1 MKRFSWILLFGV
13 IAFGNLSIP
22 AQAQSSPNANKQAQ
36 PSSPNA
42 NEDDSVDL
50 KALTCRQ
57 LLLTDGEERA
67 NLMIFMHGFMS
78 GKKNNMII
86 DAPALTKVTDKI
98 VNSCIDSPNSKL
110 LGVFEK
116 NR

>member
-13 IAFGNLSIP
+13 IAFGHLSIP
-22 AQAQSSPNANKQAQ
+22 AQAQSSPNAKQAQ
-36 PSSPNA
+36 SSSNA

-57 LLLTDGEERA
+57 LLLTDGEERS
-67 NLMIFMHGFMS
+67 NLIIFMHGFMS

>member
-1 MKRFSWILLFGV
+1 MKRFIWILLFGV

-22 AQAQSSPNANKQAQ
+22 AQAQSSPNTNKLAQ
-36 PSSPNA
+36 SSPNA

-57 LLLTDGEERA
+57 LLLTDGEERS

-78 GKKNNMII
+78 GKKNNLTI